1 LADKDQVMMHVKY
14 SRLLPFL
21 LLLASCGTSDPEA
34 AIRANIASMQEAV
47 EAREAGAAVRYLA
60 EHFTGSYATGK
71 QDLWRL
77 LAGLF
82 LQHQHINVVIT
93 RLDIAVNGYN
103 PVTARMEAV
112 VIVTGAEGLL
122 PQNGELINIT
132 GNWELH
138 EGEWLLV
145 SAQWE

>member
-1 LADKDQVMMHVKY
+1 MALAKNY
-14 SRLLPFL
+14 RLLPLL

-47 EAREAGAAVRYLA
+47 EAKESGEAVKYMA
-60 EHFTGSYATGK
+60 EHFTGVSGIDK
-71 QDLWRL
+71 RGIQRL
-77 LAGLF
+77 LVWQF
-82 LQHQHINVVIT
+82 MQHKSINVAIT
-93 RLDIAVNGYN
+93 HLDIAVNEYN

-122 PQNGELINIT
+122 PQNGELINVT
-132 GNWELH
+132 GDWELH

>member
-1 LADKDQVMMHVKY
+1 MPRMEY
-14 SRLLPFL
+14 SRLIVILIL
-21 LLLASCGTSDPEA
+21 LVSCGTSDPEA

-71 QDLWRL
+71 QDLRRL

-112 VIVTGAEGLL
+112 VILTGAEGLL
-122 PQNGELINIT
+122 PQNSELLNIT
-132 GNWELH
+132 GDWELH

-145 SAQWE
+145 STEWE